1 VPEQLGYSV
10 KGNVATVTIDR
21 PEKRNAMTTAM
32 MEQLFAQV
40 EAAGSDDDVK
50 VVVLRSEG
58 PVFCSGFDVN
68 DPKNSGVAH
77 RTRREDLH
85 SLGDKIDWPR
95 NLLLARKPLVAR
107 VHGDAMGLGMHLV
120 LACDFA
126 VAARSAG
133 FGVPEERFGGVGA
146 SWAYPFLIRAI
157 GLKRA
162 TDWVMTGRRF
172 TADETAALGL
182 VTRVVDDSAL
192 DDMVDGLAAALCT
205 LSRDSIALNRAARRV
220 AMEDTGY
227 LSSYGMHAMNT
238 MSQLVVREPD
248 EFDFV
253 AVSEA
258 RGVKAAI
265 AERNEL
271 VAGDWWGW

>member
-1 VPEQLGYSV
+1 
-10 KGNVATVTIDR
+10 
-21 PEKRNAMTTAM
+21 MTTSM
-32 MEQLFAQV
+32 MEQLFDLVDQ
-40 EAAGSDDDVK
+40 AGRDDEVK

-77 RTRREDLH
+77 RTRRYDLH
-85 SLGDKIDWPR
+85 SLADKVDWPR
-95 NLLLARKPLVAR
+95 ELLLSRKPLVAR

-126 VAARSAG
+126 VAGRSAG

-172 TADETAALGL
+172 TAEETAALGL
-182 VTRVVDDSAL
+182 VTRVVDDESL
-192 DDMVDGLAAALCT
+192 DGMVDGLVAALCT
-205 LSRDSIALNRAARRV
+205 LSRDSIAINRAARRI

-227 LSSYGMHAMNT
+227 LTSYGMHYLNA
-238 MSQLVVREPD
+238 MSQLVAREPD

-253 AVSEA
+253 AVSEE

-265 AERNEL
+265 AERNAL
-271 VAGDWWGW
+271 VAGEWWGW